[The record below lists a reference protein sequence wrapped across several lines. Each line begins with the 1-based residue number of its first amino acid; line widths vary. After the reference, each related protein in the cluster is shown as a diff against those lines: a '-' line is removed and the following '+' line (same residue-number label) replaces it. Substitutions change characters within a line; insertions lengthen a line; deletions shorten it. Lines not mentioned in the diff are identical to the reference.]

1 MKQEIHHVTTFF
13 TSSSLLC
20 KSSFLVPEDYHFTV
34 LPWRYLLLAI
44 LGFLTNRLAALDH
57 WRTKKTP
64 TVIFTL
70 DIVVSD
76 LMLCCSFPF
85 RIWLP
90 PIYIV
95 PGGRL
100 ALWSAQFFMVSCFYI
115 NMSFFA
121 VDQHQ
126 QLCYRSMATLQAV
139 PSLQVST
146 SLLAPLPWHLD
157 SGNHLCHWLYGT

>member
-100 ALWSAQFFMVSCFYI
+100 ALWSAQFFYGLMFLHQHEFLCCGPAST
-115 NMSFFA
+115 A
-121 VDQHQ
+121 V
-126 QLCYRSMATLQAV
+126 LQK
-139 PSLQVST
+139 
-146 SLLAPLPWHLD
+146 
-157 SGNHLCHWLYGT
+157 YGYTAGCS